1 MKKYLKVF
9 LCVLVAVM
17 LPLSCF
23 GCKPK
28 GAGNGNSNGG
38 DSSSNN
44 GQGSNNPEQ
53 SESYVLNENEV
64 IRLLTSSSDYSE
76 SFVEKFNNNAVFL
89 SQNNY
94 ESLFGLNTAS
104 MINYSFYPK
113 SIIETLIPSLEAK
126 ATPSTFTLGKVY
138 YYLSGGLEQR
148 YILIDNIGDKEVYI
162 KIVSYDGSDL
172 LYLKYNFYIDKGEIK
187 ALNISKYTAPTSGAS
202 LDFANTYID
211 FKNETI
217 RASFGGLLSLT
228 YSNAEKLFKNYFT
241 KDKFDDI
248 PKIENG
254 WSYSYYENIDFKEF
268 EYETSTEK
276 GSEQI
281 VQDFDNFKFLDAYDT
296 YYAYQEMYP
305 DNIEKN
311 QDCNMGS
318 DIFAVISANSNFY
331 RYSSDGF
338 KFEKK

>member
-1 MKKYLKVF
+1 MKKYFRVF
-9 LCVLVAVM
+9 LCLLFAVVL
-17 LPLSCF
+17 PFSCF
-23 GCKPK
+23 GCKSK
-28 GAGNGNSNGG
+28 GAGNGNLNGG
-38 DSSSNN
+38 DNS
-44 GQGSNNPEQ
+44 SNNPEQ
-53 SESYVLNENEV
+53 SKSYVLNENEV
-64 IRLLTSSSDYSE
+64 IRLLKVSSEYSE
-76 SFVEKFNNNAVFL
+76 SFVEKFNNNAEFL

-113 SIIETLIPSLEAK
+113 SIIETLIPSLESK
-126 ATPSTFTLGKVY
+126 ATPSTFTLGNVY

-148 YILIDNIGDKEVYI
+148 YILVDNIEDKEVCI
-162 KIVSYDGSDL
+162 KVVSYDTVDL
-172 LYLKYNFYIDKGEIK
+172 LYLKYNFYIDKGEIN
-187 ALNISKYTAPTSGAS
+187 ALNIAKYTAPTSGAS
-202 LDFANTYID
+202 LDFVNTYID

-228 YSNAEKLFKNYFT
+228 SSNAEKLFKNYFT

-248 PKIENG
+248 PKLENG

-268 EYETSTEK
+268 EYETSTEV

-281 VQDFDNFKFLDAYDT
+281 VQDFDNFKFLDTYDT

-305 DNIEKN
+305 DNMEKN
-311 QDCNMGS
+311 QDYNMGS